1 VTTPLRRDAD
11 VTTHV
16 AATKPET
23 LPRFT
28 AAERWVHRSTGVVV
42 TVLTVTGAVLYYEPF
57 ALAVGR
63 RPLVEGVHI
72 AAGLLLPLP
81 TVVGLFVSPALRRD
95 VSILNRMTR
104 TDWQWLRRKDRRIAR
119 LPVGKFN
126 GGQKLASSVLVGGL
140 LVLFGTGLLLIAP
153 VRIDLPVG
161 IRQGATIVHDLVT
174 FGVLVLLAGHF
185 WLALRHPEARQ
196 ALRTGRMDRRYAE
209 VEYAGWA
216 AEHQVER

>member
-1 VTTPLRRDAD
+1 MTTP
-11 VTTHV
+11 V
-16 AATKPET
+16 ATTKPET

-28 AAERWVHRSTGVVV
+28 AAERWVHRTTGIVVA
-42 TVLTVTGAVLYYEPF
+42 VLTVTGAVLYYEPF
-57 ALAVGR
+57 ALVVGR

-72 AAGLLLPLP
+72 AAGLLLPVP
-81 TVVGLFVSPALRRD
+81 TLVGLCVSPALRRD
-95 VSILNRMTR
+95 ASILNRMTR

-126 GGQKLASSVLVGGL
+126 AGQKVASAMLVGGL
-140 LVLFGTGLLLIAP
+140 LVLLGTGLLLIAP

-161 IRQGATIVHDLVT
+161 MRQGATIVHDLVT
-174 FGVLVLLAGHF
+174 FGVLVLLGGHF

-216 AEHQVER
+216 AEQMTDG